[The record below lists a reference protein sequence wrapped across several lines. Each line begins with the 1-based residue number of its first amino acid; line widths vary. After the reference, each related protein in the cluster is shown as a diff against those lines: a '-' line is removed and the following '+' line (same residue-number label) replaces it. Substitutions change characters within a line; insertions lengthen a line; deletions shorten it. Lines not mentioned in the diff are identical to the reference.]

1 MKIFRAILAL
11 ALINGLLWSLTTPAS
26 FARAADTPDTSPSNP
41 TLILKVRAEKPTD
54 VAHLIQTGVDVL
66 EAREGQWLL
75 VQGNATVAEALRAKG
90 FTVEIAQS
98 IKSSAAYA
106 PFTYYGGYRTV
117 AEHEQHM
124 ADLASTYPNLAKVLT
139 YGQSWLQQQ
148 GQPGGHALKVICIT
162 EMQVGDCALNPNT
175 TKARFFLMAA
185 IHARELTTSE
195 LAWRWMDL
203 LTQGYGSDADITALL
218 KHTEIWIVPVSNP
231 DGRVRAEEGGD
242 TPLSQRKNLHVASGG
257 SCGDTSVNAGADQ
270 DGVDLN
276 RNADFKW
283 GVAGSDNVPCSLV
296 YRGESGSSEP
306 EQQALESLM
315 RGLFHDQRVDDDTTG
330 APITTT
336 GAMLT
341 LHSYSNLVLI
351 PWGWTECGFSACP
364 PSSQA
369 PNEAGLRAFGFR
381 LSYYNGYDTGQPS
394 ELLYAASGTTDDWAY
409 GRLGIAAATFEVGSN
424 YDPCYVISQSPF
436 SPRYT
441 CQDNLYWPL
450 NKDAFLTAAK
460 LARAP
465 YTLSLG
471 PSVVTASVDISR
483 DLNVS
488 PTLSLA
494 LTATITAIANDD
506 AFGNSIGSVGRP
518 ATQPISQAE
527 LYIDTPPWLG
537 GNAIAMQ
544 TRDGA
549 FDSNRENLQFT
560 LPLSDVVA
568 GKHLVYVRAQDS
580 SGAWGPTT
588 SAWLDTQPVLVPPP
602 PNLYYFP
609 IVMMP

>member
-11 ALINGLLWSLTTPAS
+11 VLMNGLLGSLTIQAS
-26 FARAADTPDTSPSNP
+26 SARTTDAPGTGPSAP
-41 TLILKVRAEKPTD
+41 SYILKVRANTAAD
-54 VAHLIQTGVDVL
+54 VTRLIQTGVDVL
-66 EAREGQWLL
+66 EVREGQWLW
-75 VQGNATVAEALRAKG
+75 VQGNAAVAEALRAKG
-90 FTVEIAQS
+90 FTVEIAQPV
-98 IKSSAAYA
+98 KSAAAYS
-106 PFTYYGGYRTV
+106 PFSYYGGYRTV

-139 YGQSWLQQQ
+139 YGQSWLRQQ

-162 EMQVGDCALNPNT
+162 EMQVGDCALDPNT
-175 TKARFFLMAA
+175 NKARFFLMAA

-203 LTQGYGSDADITALL
+203 LTQGYGNDADITALL
-218 KHTEIWIVPVSNP
+218 KHTEIWIVPTSNP
-231 DGRVRAEEGGD
+231 DGRVRVEEGGD
-242 TPLSQRKNLHVASGG
+242 TPLSQRKNLHVATGG
-257 SCGDTSVNAGADQ
+257 SCGDTSTFPGADQ
-270 DGVDLN
+270 DGIDLN

-283 GVAGSDNVPCSLV
+283 GVAGSSVFPCDLT

-315 RGLFHDQRVDDDTTG
+315 RNLFHDQRVDDDTTG

-364 PSSQA
+364 ASSQA
-369 PNEAGLRAFGFR
+369 PNETGLRAYGFR

-409 GRLGIAAATFEVGSN
+409 GRLGIAAATFEIGPTFGNCTNFTPLYS
-424 YDPCYVISQSPF
+424 
-436 SPRYT
+436 
-441 CQDNLYWPL
+441 CQDSLFWPL
-450 NKDAFLTAAK
+450 NKDAFLMAAK
-460 LARAP
+460 LAREP

-471 PSVVTASVDISR
+471 PSVVAASVVISR

-488 PTLSLA
+488 LTASLA
-494 LTATITAIANDD
+494 LTATIAGVADDD
-506 AFGNSIGSVGRP
+506 AFGNSFNSVGRP
-518 ATQPISQAE
+518 ATQPISTAE

-537 GNAIAMQ
+537 GSAIVMH
-544 TRDGA
+544 TRDGV
-549 FDSNRENLQFT
+549 FDSNRENLQLT
-560 LPLSDVVA
+560 LPLSDMVA
-568 GKHLVYVRAQDS
+568 GQHLIYLRAQDS
-580 SGAWGPTT
+580 GGAWGPTT
-588 SAWLDTQPVLVPPP
+588 SAWLDTRSW
-602 PNLYYFP
+602 NLYHFP
-609 IVMMP
+609 IVMVPS